1 LVDVSEVG
9 FLKKNLWVVVFV
21 DGGGGGG
28 DDGGGEMFL

>member
-1 LVDVSEVG
+1 MSEVG